1 MSVSVNQRVLAG
13 FPGAPPQPQST
24 AVPAPRSAEPAARQY
39 DIRQTTASNSAATM
53 RLFFVLASLAAL
65 GFGWWLAANETFT
78 PKDGAG
84 YWIGIAGGTI
94 LLLQLAYPLRKRAR
108 FMRRIGSAPLWFRLH
123 MVLGIVGP
131 LLILYHSNY
140 SLGAPNSNVALM
152 AMLVVAASGII
163 GRYFYGKVHN
173 GLYGAHSNLQDL
185 LEDATAL
192 LKVIEN
198 DTGGSGGAVAMKLTS
213 FGEEVLRPRRSATAA
228 LVKALQIACIMPF
241 VRMQM
246 LREIGDAIAYNTVRL
261 SWSATERNSHYGA
274 AKIHLHNYLDAVVK
288 ASGLALYDK
297 LFAMWHLLHLP
308 LYFLLIVTG
317 IVHVVAVHL
326 Y

>member
-1 MSVSVNQRVLAG
+1 
-13 FPGAPPQPQST
+13 
-24 AVPAPRSAEPAARQY
+24 
-39 DIRQTTASNSAATM
+39 M
-53 RLFFVLASLAAL
+53 RLFFILASLAAL

-78 PKDGAG
+78 PKDGVG

-108 FMRRIGSAPLWFRLH
+108 FMRRMGSAPLWFRLH
-123 MVLGIVGP
+123 MVMGIIGP

-152 AMLVVAASGII
+152 AMLAVAGSGII
-163 GRYFYGKVHN
+163 GRYIYGKVHN

-192 LKVIEN
+192 LSVIEN
-198 DTGGSGGAVAMKLTS
+198 DTGGSGGAMAMKLSS
-213 FGEEVLRPRRSATAA
+213 FGEEVLRPRRSATATF
-228 LVKALQIACIMPF
+228 VKAVQLAFIMPF

-246 LREIGDAIAYNTVRL
+246 LREVRAAIEYNTVKL

-274 AKIHLHNYLDAVVK
+274 AKIHVHNYLDAVVK